1 MFTFVRS
8 DHVQFTLIG
17 SFSKDDPNI
26 IRVASTSYLC
36 TISLGW
42 IWKERYQHY
51 IMYHVT
57 CTTSSA
63 LIRWLFY
70 YRANNDKYHLNSRA
84 TIKQKQILGL
94 GLKHMHKLWVTQAVV
109 TTHTHTHTHT
119 HKSWVKATVGGPTGT
134 VWMSPTRLMEAL
146 PHTHT
151 HTLQQNTRQ
160 ITSKATTGGLQP
172 LLHYLETRRW
182 SIIKLLH
189 RFPSQSCNSSR

>member
-1 MFTFVRS
+1 MIQILSELHRHLTFVPS
-8 DHVQFTLIG
+8 LLDG
-17 SFSKDDPNI
+17 YGKKDTSI
-26 IRVASTSYLC
+26 ISCIMWRA
-36 TISLGW
+36 
-42 IWKERYQHY
+42 QHPQR
-51 IMYHVT
+51 
-57 CTTSSA
+57 C
-63 LIRWLFY
+63 IRWLFY